1 MKKRTEHQI
10 RKEIQQRLDAAEGQ
24 PPIAG
29 SANCSAS
36 PGAIA
41 SKNEI
46 LNAITRLETVADRC
60 RHTMMGKEWTRRD
73 HDADI
78 IQLEVI
84 PALRRALWVMQNVPD
99 QR

>member
-1 MKKRTEHQI
+1 MRPAT
-10 RKEIQQRLDAAEGQ
+10 
-24 PPIAG
+24 
-29 SANCSAS
+29 CSAS

-41 SKNEI
+41 AKNEI
-46 LNAITRLETVADRC
+46 LNAITRLETVAERC

-84 PALRRALWVMQNVPD
+84 PALRRALWVMPNDKLRHGGENQ
-99 QR
+99 